1 MTQRSIT
8 NKFGISLWTNDQGQ
22 GAPVL
27 LISGANASALMWPD
41 EFADLIVQK
50 GFRVIRYDHR
60 DTGKSDRIDFEANPY
75 SVADLCEDAVAV
87 LDELNIQKAHVVGL
101 SLGGTIGQVLA
112 LDHPERLLSL
122 TLMMTAALDVDFS
135 RNWMLA
141 MEGKT
146 VKDDL
151 PIPRPE
157 VVSSFQ
163 APLKDPE
170 AEIRRRVEQWKL
182 LSAPGAA
189 FDEADYIAREKADIQ
204 HSGVV
209 PAPFAH
215 ALAAPV
221 PLERGGELKHVG
233 VPTLVIQAME
243 DPLNP
248 PPHGQHLADL
258 IPTAKLV
265 GIEGLGHAL
274 PKPVFAKLAS
284 LLVSHWNGAEKAQ
297 VASGI

>member
-8 NKFGISLWTNDQGQ
+8 NKSGISLWTDDTGH

-27 LISGANASALMWPD
+27 LIAGANASALMWPD
-41 EFADLIVQK
+41 EFADLIVEK
-50 GFRVIRYDHR
+50 GYRVIRYDHR
-60 DTGKSDRIDFEANPY
+60 DTGKSDRINFETNPY
-75 SVADLCEDAVAV
+75 SIADLCEDAIAV

-112 LDHPERLLSL
+112 LDYPDRLLSL

-146 VKDDL
+146 AKDTL
-151 PIPRPE
+151 PTPKPE
-157 VVSSFQ
+157 IVRAFQ
-163 APLKDPE
+163 APVEDPE
-170 AEIRRRVEQWKL
+170 AEIRRRVAQWKL

-189 FDEADYIAREKADIQ
+189 FDEADYMAREKADIQ

-209 PAPFAH
+209 PAPLAH
-215 ALAAPV
+215 ALAAPI
-221 PLERGGELKHVG
+221 PLIRGDALKYVDI
-233 VPTLVIQAME
+233 PTLVIQAME

-258 IPTAKLV
+258 IPNSKLV
-265 GIEGLGHAL
+265 EIEGLGHAL
-274 PKPVFAKLAS
+274 PKSVFAELVS
-284 LLVSHWNGAEKAQ
+284 LLVSHWNGSAKAH
-297 VASGI
+297 VA